1 LDSSK
6 NRKMKFKKHSI
17 YTLLFCL
24 CFFVFQVKAQTN
36 TQYLV
41 GYGKAD
47 ITYIEDGLGLFGF
60 GNYEQRID
68 AKDGFTSKIYSRT
81 VAIKDPSTS
90 KQVIYLHADL
100 GAIFHSLRAGLI
112 AKIKENLYPDFDE
125 ASLMMTASH
134 THCAASGMSHHA
146 FYMTSAPGYNPAL
159 VGFTVNGMYES
170 VVQAIESQTPSTI
183 EIKEGRFEPYIPVA
197 FNRALKAHNKNK
209 DIQRK
214 YKRTEN
220 HLAINRN
227 MPLMSFVDEAGNAR
241 GFINWFGVHP
251 IEVGADHDFIDGASK
266 GYAALYAEDEMG
278 ANDVA
283 IFAQSSAG
291 DVMTADWHNAKS
303 FETEMRIVLK
313 DSTYDHKLTSLKHA
327 RWNGQIQADK
337 ALSIRNHTENFKV
350 HGEIDCE
357 FIYVDM
363 SEVEVDVMHSNGHKE
378 AHTSSPILGA
388 PFLSG
393 SFYWK
398 DGNANRRLLNSFAI
412 TSKIAYRLRSPFVDA
427 DFRTYRND
435 LFKSQAPKKFV
446 INGEEKSMFGV
457 KFENY
462 HKKKF
467 AKFFLNQTGKVD
479 LNGQEVVRQIQLKAM
494 EEHTILPTILPIQII
509 RIGNI
514 AIAGLPTEITT
525 VAHNRLQA
533 TLREALK
540 SGGIDEVFISSY
552 ANEYAGYTTT
562 YEEYSAQRYEGGH
575 TLYGKHQLGAF
586 QTEFKKLATEL
597 LKPKAQRQLNRD
609 IRPPVFS
616 EGELNERSYLIPLE
630 KSKKKSR
637 RK

>member
-1 LDSSK
+1 
-6 NRKMKFKKHSI
+6 MKFNKRLI
-17 YTLLFCL
+17 YTFIFYLYLTTFYIN
-24 CFFVFQVKAQTN
+24 AQSN

-47 ITYIEDGLGLFGF
+47 ITYIEDNLGLFGF
-60 GNYEQRID
+60 GDYEQRID
-68 AKDGFTSKIYSRT
+68 VKNGFTSKIYSRT
-81 VAIKDPSTS
+81 IAIKDPSTD
-90 KQVIYLHADL
+90 KQIIYVHADL
-100 GAIFHSLRAGLI
+100 GAIFHSLRTGLI

-125 ASLMMTASH
+125 SSLMMTASH
-134 THCAASGMSHHA
+134 THCAASGMSHYA
-146 FYMTSAPGYNPAL
+146 LYMMSAPGYNPAL
-159 VGFTVNGMYES
+159 VDFTVNGMYKS
-170 VVQAIESQTPSTI
+170 VLQAIESQELSTI
-183 EIKEGRFEPYIPVA
+183 EIKEGKFEPYIPVA
-197 FNRALKAHNKNK
+197 FNRALKAYNKNK
-209 DIQRK
+209 DIQKK
-214 YKRTEN
+214 YKRIET

-227 MPLMSFVDEAGNAR
+227 MPLMSFVDESGNAR

-251 IEVGADHDFIDGASK
+251 IEVGPDHDFVDGASK
-266 GYAALYAEDEMG
+266 GYAAQYAEDEMRE
-278 ANDVA
+278 NDVA
-283 IFAQSSAG
+283 IFAQSGAG
-291 DVMTADWHNAKS
+291 DVMTADWHNPKS
-303 FETEMRIVLK
+303 FETEMRIVLE

-337 ALSIRNHTENFKV
+337 ALAIRNYTEGFKV
-350 HGEIDCE
+350 QGEIDYE
-357 FIYVDM
+357 LIYVDV
-363 SEVEVDVMHSNGHKE
+363 SDIEVDAMYANGHKE
-378 AHTSSPILGA
+378 ARTSSPILGA

-398 DGNANRRLLNSFAI
+398 NRAPGRGVLNLFST
-412 TSKIAYRLRSPFVDA
+412 TSKIVYRLRSPFVKS
-427 DFRTYRND
+427 DFRSYRND
-435 LFKSQAPKKFV
+435 LFKNQYPKKLV

-467 AKFFLNQTGKVD
+467 TKFFLTQSGKVD
-479 LNGQEVVRQIQLKAM
+479 LVGEEITRHLALKAM

-562 YEEYSAQRYEGGH
+562 YEEYRAQRYEGGH

-586 QTEFKKLATEL
+586 QTEFKKLAAEF
-597 LKPKAQRQLNRD
+597 LKPKTERQLNYD
-609 IRPPVFS
+609 VRPPVFS
-616 EGELNERSYLIPLE
+616 EEELNKRSYLIPL
-630 KSKKKSR
+630 SKLDFGQNGN
-637 RK
+637 